1 VVLPDPLG
9 PMIAKTRP
17 GVALM
22 AMLERRALCTLGTFL
37 NRDFFSPS
45 LRGSLM
51 VTSYW
56 RLVTVREAGM
66 KGTLESTVTATSSL
80 LDVMEGEVLE
90 ALVVLFSSV
99 LLVIFENWVYV
110 RVIVR
115 LGVWVQ
121 IKGRRKKREK
131 QSRFN

>member
-1 VVLPDPLG
+1 
-9 PMIAKTRP
+9 
-17 GVALM
+17 
-22 AMLERRALCTLGTFL
+22 
-37 NRDFFSPS
+37 
-45 LRGSLM
+45 
-51 VTSYW
+51 
-56 RLVTVREAGM
+56 
-66 KGTLESTVTATSSL
+66 
-80 LDVMEGEVLE
+80 
-90 ALVVLFSSV
+90 VLFSSV